1 MQKITTF
8 MAFQSHGKE
17 AVDFYTSIFKNS
29 RINSLM
35 ALPETNQLIH
45 ASFVLDGEDFMAMD
59 GGDNFKFEQ
68 GMSLFVSCEDQDE
81 VDYYWEKLGQGGEY
95 IKCGWLK
102 DQFGLSWQIIPKRLN
117 ELMQDS
123 DTKKT
128 MKVRDAMLNM
138 IKIDVEGLERAY
150 NSIN

>member
-1 MQKITTF
+1 VQKITTF
-8 MAFQSHGKE
+8 MAFQSHGKD
-17 AVDFYTSIFKNS
+17 AVEFYTAIFKNS
-29 RINSLM
+29 QINSLL
-35 ALPETNQLIH
+35 ALPENNQLIH

-68 GMSLFVSCEDQDE
+68 GISLFVTCEDQQE
-81 VDYYWEKLGQGGEY
+81 VDYYWDRLGQGGEY

-123 DTKKT
+123 DTAKT
-128 MKVRDAMLNM
+128 MKVRNAMLNM

-150 NSIN
+150 NSPN

>member
-1 MQKITTF
+1 
-8 MAFQSHGKE
+8 
-17 AVDFYTSIFKNS
+17 
-29 RINSLM
+29 M